1 MPALKWSAEEVLSC
15 LHTHFPQAFASGRT
29 YEIESLAPAS
39 ARVALDAGN
48 ADLRPGDTVSGP
60 VQMEL
65 VDFSIYVLLLAL
77 HREQALMAVT
87 TNFQIN
93 FLRKAGPG
101 RITCDVELIKHGRR
115 LCVAD
120 VRIIEAA
127 TERLIAH
134 ATATYFMAVED

>member
-1 MPALKWSAEEVLSC
+1 MPALKWSADEVLNC
-15 LHTHFPQAFASGRT
+15 LHTHFPQAFATGRT

-39 ARVALDAGN
+39 ARVAFDAGH

-87 TNFQIN
+87 TNFQIS

-101 RITCDVELIKHGRR
+101 RLHCDVELIKHGRH
-115 LCVAD
+115 LSVAD
-120 VRIIEAA
+120 VRINEAA
-127 TERLIAH
+127 TGRFVAH
-134 ATATYFMAVED
+134 ATATYFMVMED